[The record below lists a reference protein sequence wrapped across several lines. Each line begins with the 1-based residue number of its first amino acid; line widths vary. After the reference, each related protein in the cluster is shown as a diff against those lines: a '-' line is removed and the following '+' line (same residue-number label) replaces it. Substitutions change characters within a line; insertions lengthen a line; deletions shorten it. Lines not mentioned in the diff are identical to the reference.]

1 MYNVI
6 ILNDEYT
13 TADFV
18 VYILQKIFSM
28 DYERAEK
35 LMFQS
40 HYEGQAVCG
49 MYTLDI
55 AETKIAQV
63 FALSL
68 QNDHPLRCTM
78 ETV

>member
-1 MYNVI
+1 
-6 ILNDEYT
+6 
-13 TADFV
+13 V
-18 VYILQKIFSM
+18 VYILQKMFSM

-63 FALSL
+63 LALSL